1 MPIKKVFAVLLLAL
15 LMLPVFAFNST
26 ESFLSAFPENLRED
40 FFSGEAPEMYTVRG
54 DKVSSVLP
62 DGTIM
67 KDLAEKVEVL
77 DYAFS
82 QSLSTFC
89 PYPDSIRNL
98 SDSEKLLAVFNLAQG
113 ISTVKGVTYLSHSSG
128 YKEETLF
135 SDAYFLSNPD
145 KKNSRMDDPVSDSVP
160 ERQSS
165 YAYLKDSRFGGN
177 VYKIDYYCYNNEIFL
192 EITNYKAMKYMGFKC
207 VEKGNLHLYLDA
219 CLTDDGV
226 IISGL
231 AVAYNQKPEVNVLIT
246 TVDLPTAFLKR
257 VASLKDWFFTRIE
270 NYGN

>member
-1 MPIKKVFAVLLLAL
+1 MPTKRVVVFILLAFV
-15 LMLPVFAFNST
+15 LMPLFAFVPA
-26 ESFLSAFPENLRED
+26 ESLLYDYPENLKQALFLGD
-40 FFSGEAPEMYTVRG
+40 APEMYTVKG
-54 DKVSSVLP
+54 DKVSSILP

-67 KDLAEKVEVL
+67 KDLAQRAEVL

-82 QSLSTFC
+82 QSLSSFC
-89 PYPDSIRNL
+89 PYPESMKDL
-98 SDSEKLLAVFNLAQG
+98 TDQEKYLAVFNMAQS
-113 ISTVKGVTYLSHSSG
+113 ISSIEGVTYRSHSSG

-135 SDAYFLSNPD
+135 SEAYILSNPD
-145 KKNSRMDDPVSDSVP
+145 KKNSKLTDPVSDSVP
-160 ERQSS
+160 ERQTF

-177 VYKIDYYCYNNEIFL
+177 VYRIDYYCYNNEIFL

-219 CLTDDGV
+219 CLTDEGV

-231 AVAYNQKPEVNVLIT
+231 AVVYNQKPEVNVLVT

-257 VASLKDWFFTRIE
+257 VASLKDWFFAHIK
-270 NYGN
+270 NY

>member
-1 MPIKKVFAVLLLAL
+1 MPTKKAIAVLLLAL
-15 LMLPVFAFNST
+15 ILLPVFAFNAAGSFLSEYPGNLL
-26 ESFLSAFPENLRED
+26 ESFL
-40 FFSGEAPEMYTVRG
+40 SGEAPEMYTVRG
-54 DKVSSVLP
+54 DRVSSVLP

-67 KDLAEKVEVL
+67 KDLAQKVEVL

-89 PYPDSIRNL
+89 PYPDSLKDL
-98 SDSEKLLAVFNLAQG
+98 SDSEKLLAVFNMAQG
-113 ISTVKGVTYLSHSSG
+113 ISTIKGVTYLSHSSG

-135 SDAYFLSNPD
+135 SDAYVITNPE
-145 KKNSRMDDPVSDSVP
+145 KKSSRIDDPVSTSVP
-160 ERQSS
+160 ERQSC
-165 YAYLKDSRFGGN
+165 YVYLRDSRFGGN
-177 VYKIDYYCYNNEIFL
+177 VYSVEYYCYNNEIFL

-219 CLTDDGV
+219 CLTDEG
-226 IISGL
+226 IMISGL

-257 VASLKDWFFTRIE
+257 VASLKNWFIDRIE

>member
-1 MPIKKVFAVLLLAL
+1 MPIKKVLLILSVIIAVL
-15 LMLPVFAFNST
+15 PVYAFVPVDSVIT
-26 ESFLSAFPENLRED
+26 EYPEEFREEFLS
-40 FFSGEAPEMYTVRG
+40 GGTPEMYTRRG
-54 DKVSSVLP
+54 EKISLILP

-67 KDLAEKVEVL
+67 KDLARKVEVL

-82 QSLSTFC
+82 QSLSSFC
-89 PYPDSIRNL
+89 PYPDSIKDL
-98 SDSEKLLAVFNLAQG
+98 PDSEKLLAVFNMAQG
-113 ISTVKGVTYLSHSSG
+113 ISTIKGVTYLSHSSG

-135 SDAYFLSNPD
+135 SDAYVITNPE
-145 KKNSRMDDPVSDSVP
+145 KKSSRIDDPVSTSVP
-160 ERQSS
+160 ERQSC
-165 YAYLKDSRFGGN
+165 YVYLRDSRFGGN
-177 VYKIDYYCYNNEIFL
+177 IYSVDYYCYNNEIFL

-219 CLTDDGV
+219 CLTDEG
-226 IISGL
+226 IMISGL

-257 VASLKDWFFTRIE
+257 VASLKNWFIDRIE